1 MEKACRS
8 AKYGFDITPSS
19 KPKFRPMAKP
29 TILIALL
36 LIALGAYGYSQA
48 EPKEGTDKKSPTS
61 LIPAFFGAP
70 ILICGVLALNPNR
83 RKHAMHGAVT
93 VGLLGFLG
101 SASMLPKTFK
111 ADPVSQL
118 KLTTQGGMAVLCL
131 LFVILC
137 VRSFIAARKEMK
149 AE

>member
-1 MEKACRS
+1 
-8 AKYGFDITPSS
+8 
-19 KPKFRPMAKP
+19 MAKP
-29 TILIALL
+29 TIIIALL
-36 LIALGAYGYSQA
+36 LIALGAYAYTQPNTA
-48 EPKEGTDKKSPTS
+48 EDNDVKKLESKTEVAQKS
-61 LIPAFFGAP
+61 GKSITRLIPAFFGAP
-70 ILICGVLALNPNR
+70 ILVCGVLALNPAR

-101 SASMLPKTFK
+101 SASMLLPKLIK
-111 ADPVSQL
+111 GDQVSQL
-118 KLTTQGGMAVLCL
+118 KLMTQGGMAVLCL